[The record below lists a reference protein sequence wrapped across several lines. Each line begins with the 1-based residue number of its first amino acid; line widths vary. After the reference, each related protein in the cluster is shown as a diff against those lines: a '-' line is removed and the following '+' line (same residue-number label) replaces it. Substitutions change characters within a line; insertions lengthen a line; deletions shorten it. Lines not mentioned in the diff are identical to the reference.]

1 MTASSPDYDVAII
14 GAGLAGLSL
23 ATRLADPSF
32 SGLRVLVLEP
42 RTQYRRDRTWSYWSM
57 QPHPFQEAVASSW
70 DRWCIA
76 APDRVVTRKAPGLR
90 YESIPADRLYQ
101 LALDRIHA
109 APHITLRQGVRV
121 CAEEDADGVHL
132 QFAGGTARARLAF
145 DTRPTASL
153 GAHGLTQIFAG
164 WEIETRDAVFDPSTV
179 TLMDFRCA
187 QAGAA
192 HFTYVL
198 PSSPRRALVEDTW
211 FAPSGLPL
219 PDHRSAIRDYLRTR
233 YGVTTFDIVFEECGA
248 LPMDPVFRPRPGR
261 WLLPIGTA
269 GGGTRP
275 STGYAFNAIQVQCD
289 GIAADLLVG
298 RSPTPVR
305 GRPGVVQLMDRVLLD
320 MLDRQPE
327 MAAPLFASLF
337 ERCEPRTLVRFLN
350 DRAGVADLLTVGL
363 AMPLVPT
370 TLATLQMLFRRNEW
384 PQTAIAG

>member
-1 MTASSPDYDVAII
+1 MTAPSAYDVAII

-23 ATRLADPSF
+23 AVRLAEPPF
-32 SGLRVLVLEP
+32 AGLRVLVLEP

-57 QPHPFQEAVASSW
+57 QAHPFQPAVASSW
-70 DRWCIA
+70 KQWSVAATDRTVIR
-76 APDRVVTRKAPGLR
+76 DAPGLH
-90 YESIPADRLYQ
+90 YESIPSDRLYQ

-109 APHITLRQGVRV
+109 APHITLRQGVSV
-121 CAEEDADGVHL
+121 FAEEDAEGVHL
-132 QFAGGTARARLAF
+132 RFGGDTARARLAF
-145 DTRPTASL
+145 DTRPPASL
-153 GAHGLTQIFAG
+153 GAHGLTQVFAG

-198 PSSPRRALVEDTW
+198 PSTPRRALVEDTW
-211 FAPSGLPL
+211 FAPFGLPP
-219 PDHRSAIRDYLRTR
+219 PDHRTAIHDYLRIR
-233 YGVTTFDIVFEECGA
+233 YGVTAFDIVFEERGA
-248 LPMDPVFRPRPGR
+248 LPMDPVFRPRSGR
-261 WLLPIGTA
+261 RLLPIGTA

-275 STGYAFNAIQVQCD
+275 STGYAFNAIQAQCD
-289 GIAADLLVG
+289 RIAANLLAERIPG
-298 RSPTPVR
+298 PVR

-327 MAAPLFASLF
+327 LAAPLFASLF

-350 DRAGVADLLTVGL
+350 DRASMADLLAVGL
-363 AMPLVPT
+363 AMPFVPT

>member
-1 MTASSPDYDVAII
+1 MTTRPAYDVAII

-23 ATRLADPSF
+23 AVRLAGPPF
-32 SGLRVLVLEP
+32 AGLRVLVLEP
-42 RTQYRRDRTWSYWSM
+42 RTQYRRDRTWSYWPM
-57 QPHPFQEAVASSW
+57 QPHPFQAAVASSW
-70 DRWCIA
+70 DRWSIA
-76 APDRVVTRKAPGLR
+76 APDRTVTRDARGLR

-101 LALDRIHA
+101 LALERIHA
-109 APHITLRQGVRV
+109 APHITLRQGVSAYV
-121 CAEEDADGVHL
+121 EEDAEGVQL
-132 QFAGGTARARLAF
+132 RFGGETARARLAF
-145 DTRPTASL
+145 DTRPPASL

-211 FAPSGLPL
+211 FAPCGLPA
-219 PDHRSAIRDYLRTR
+219 PDHRTAIRDYLRTR
-233 YGVTTFDIVFEECGA
+233 YGVTAFDIVFEERGA
-248 LPMDPVFRPRPGR
+248 LPMDPVFRPHPGR

-275 STGYAFNAIQVQCD
+275 STGYAFNAIQAQCD
-289 GIAADLLVG
+289 RIAADLRAG
-298 RSPTPVR
+298 RIPRPVP
-305 GRPGVVQLMDRVLLD
+305 GRPSAVQLMDRVLLD

-327 MAAPLFASLF
+327 LAAPLFASLF

-350 DRAGVADLLTVGL
+350 DRAGVADLVAVGL
-363 AMPLVPT
+363 AMPFAPT
-370 TLATLQMLFRRNEW
+370 TLATLQMLFRRTEW